1 MLMVGCTTNEEPV
14 AKPQLSLTKGEA
26 TEVSLTFTVETKAV
40 EKVAYLYTDNI
51 AEAPS
56 ATTVLADG
64 VKIEGNKATEVEI
77 SNLEAGVTY
86 TIIVAASA
94 SGEVVSQAIEM
105 TTKTKGP
112 EPTPEPEYLYDEEL
126 FYAKRYSSEELGVS
140 LPDNYFF
147 MAVSDN
153 ITNPNLVIALML
165 VGAEEDKTPQAGML

>member
-1 MLMVGCTTNEEPV
+1 MFEFFVNFVLQKSVFRPRGSLTIKVTYNVTTILSSACWFRDLMVGCTTNEEPV

-26 TEVSLTFTVETKAV
+26 TEV
-40 EKVAYLYTDNI
+40 
-51 AEAPS
+51 
-56 ATTVLADG
+56 
-64 VKIEGNKATEVEI
+64 EI

-86 TIIVAASA
+86 TIVVAASA

-126 FYAKRYSSEELGVS
+126 FDAKRYSSEELDAS

-147 MAVSDN
+147 MSVSDN
-153 ITNPNLVIALML
+153 ITNPNLVLALML
-165 VGAEEDKTPQAGML
+165 VGAEEDKTLQAGTL